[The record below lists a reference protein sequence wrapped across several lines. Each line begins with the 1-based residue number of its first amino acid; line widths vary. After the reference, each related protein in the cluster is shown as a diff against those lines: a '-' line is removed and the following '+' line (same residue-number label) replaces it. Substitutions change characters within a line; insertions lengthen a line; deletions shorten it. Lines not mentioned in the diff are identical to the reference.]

1 MFIHN
6 FWGTNMPTNM
16 PYVGLWNLIIKRGTI
31 RDITSGLYWHVG
43 SDFGPPILKRG
54 IKIIK
59 KFLKSPYCCML
70 KKKDFSLET
79 QELRGGWLPSSSIRI
94 VFARRILINWSS
106 CTSKISEEMGF
117 SWRRSD
123 FNEYEKEFLD
133 HQSWE
138 TFEWLLKE
146 RWISDCQLSMTM

>member
-6 FWGTNMPTNM
+6 FWGTNM

-31 RDITSGLYWHVG
+31 RDITSGLHWHVG
-43 SDFGPPILKRG
+43 SNFGPPILKRG

-59 KFLKSPYCCML
+59 KFFKKSLLLYVKK
-70 KKKDFSLET
+70 KKKDFSLEK

-138 TFEWLLKE
+138 SFEWLLKE